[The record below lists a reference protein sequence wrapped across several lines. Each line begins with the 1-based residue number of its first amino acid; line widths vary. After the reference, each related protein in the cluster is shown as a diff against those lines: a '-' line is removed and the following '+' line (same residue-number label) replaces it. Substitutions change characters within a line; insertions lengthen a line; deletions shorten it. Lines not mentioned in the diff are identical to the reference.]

1 MRNVTSGRLRDV
13 GTTIFTEMTAL
24 AKQTGSVNLGQ
35 GFPDTDGPPAVLA
48 AAQRAIAGGLNQY
61 PPLDGLP
68 ELRGAIARQRLE
80 RYGQDAGEILVTA
93 GATEAIA
100 AALIGLCDPGD
111 EVVVFEP
118 YYDSYLAN
126 LAMADAVRRPVQL
139 FPSGSTFAFDPE
151 KLRHAI
157 TPRTKLLLLNTPH
170 NPTGKVFTRPEM
182 ELIARLCVEHDL
194 IAVTDEVYE
203 YLIYDGLSHIPLA
216 TLPGMAERTLTIS
229 SAGKTFSATGW
240 KIGWACGPANL
251 VSAARKAKQFL
262 TFAGGTPLQAAV
274 AVGLD
279 EELGWVA
286 ALRDDLQQRRD
297 RLRAALQAMGA
308 SVYPCEGTYFLQIDA
323 RSLGYD
329 DGVKLCHDLAHKA
342 GVVAIP
348 AQVFFD
354 DIDTGR
360 RYVRFAFCKSDAV
373 LDEGIRRL
381 SKFSS

>member
-1 MRNVTSGRLRDV
+1 MREPTSSRLRDL

-24 AKQTGSVNLGQ
+24 AKRTGAVNLGQ

-48 AAQRAIAGGLNQY
+48 AAQSAIAAGLNQY

-68 ELRGAIARQRLE
+68 ELREAIARQRLS
-80 RYGQDAGEILVTA
+80 RYGQEAGDILVTM

-100 AALIGLCDPGD
+100 AALIGLCEPGD

-126 LAMADAVRRPVQL
+126 LAMADAVRKPVQL
-139 FPSGSTFAFDPE
+139 TADGDRFTFDPDA
-151 KLRHAI
+151 LVRAI
-157 TPRTKLLLLNTPH
+157 GPRTRLILLNSPH
-170 NPTGKVFTRPEM
+170 NPTGKVFTHD
-182 ELIARLCVEHDL
+182 ELAFIAQLCAEHDL

-203 YLIYDGLSHIPLA
+203 YLIYDGRAHLPLA
-216 TLPGMAERTLTIS
+216 TFPGMASRTLTIS
-229 SAGKTFSATGW
+229 SAGKTFSTTGW
-240 KIGWACGPANL
+240 KIGWACGPAPL
-251 VSAARKAKQFL
+251 VAAARKAKQFL

-274 AVGLD
+274 AVGLNS
-279 EELGWVA
+279 ESAWIS
-286 ALRDDLQQRRD
+286 ALCADLQHRRD
-297 RLRAALQAMGA
+297 RLAAALAAMGA

-323 RSLGYD
+323 RSLGYG
-329 DGVKLCHDLAHKA
+329 DGIRLCHDLAANA

-354 DIDTGR
+354 DVETGR